1 MNSINEIDEFEIDK
15 EDYLQKNTFNR
26 DEYLPFLSQT
36 DTLLSLTQD
45 FDQELDES
53 ELINE

>member
-1 MNSINEIDEFEIDK
+1 MNSIKEIDDFEIDK
-15 EDYLQKNTFNR
+15 EDYLQKNNFNR
-26 DEYLPFLSQT
+26 DEYLPFLSQP